1 VERLQLRWITLAAV
15 PIPALVVGTWIA
27 SATGHLFVLTVLGG
41 ALVAVLPLGAA
52 AAITHYHLYDIDR
65 LLGRALTYLLLST
78 VVAASYVV
86 VVVAVGGSL
95 GSGAGRSQLSAV
107 VATLAAVSVALPVRR
122 RLQENLDRRFNRRQ
136 FDALQTIR
144 RHVRDPELGTT
155 VEQVLRHALDDPTL
169 KVAYWIADRTRWV
182 TNDGLPVPDDH
193 SGYEVARRD
202 GPVAS
207 ISFDHERVEQG
218 LVHAIVAEAR
228 PELENERLRAAIEL
242 QLVEV
247 RDSRER
253 IVAAQFAERHRI
265 ERNLH
270 DGAQQRL
277 LALAFQ
283 LRAAEMSGDSD
294 RARSALDGAVDELQR
309 AVADLRDLANGL
321 HPAVLSDGGLV
332 AALEDLAERC
342 PITVRLTATDERFS
356 PNTEATAWFI
366 VCEAV
371 ANAVKHS
378 HADTIDLDARRD
390 DGHLILQID
399 DDGKGGADPTGQG
412 LRGIADRADAVRGH
426 LTVQD
431 RPGGGTI
438 VRAELPC
445 ES

>member
-1 VERLQLRWITLAAV
+1 
-15 PIPALVVGTWIA
+15 
-27 SATGHLFVLTVLGG
+27 
-41 ALVAVLPLGAA
+41 
-52 AAITHYHLYDIDR
+52 
-65 LLGRALTYLLLST
+65 
-78 VVAASYVV
+78 
-86 VVVAVGGSL
+86 
-95 GSGAGRSQLSAV
+95 
-107 VATLAAVSVALPVRR
+107 
-122 RLQENLDRRFNRRQ
+122 
-136 FDALQTIR
+136 
-144 RHVRDPELGTT
+144 
-155 VEQVLRHALDDPTL
+155 
-169 KVAYWIADRTRWV
+169 
-182 TNDGLPVPDDH
+182 
-193 SGYEVARRD
+193 
-202 GPVAS
+202 VAS